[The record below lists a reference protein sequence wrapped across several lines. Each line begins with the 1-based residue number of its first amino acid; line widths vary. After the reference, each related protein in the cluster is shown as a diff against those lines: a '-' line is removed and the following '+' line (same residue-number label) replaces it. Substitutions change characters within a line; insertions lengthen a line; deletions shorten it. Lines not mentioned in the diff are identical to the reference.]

1 MIEYRANICLS
12 GKLTAQNGV
21 QISETGTDSTA
32 VPLCYANS
40 ACLSQLPEIQGG
52 ADSVRVKEIW
62 HPAERM
68 MQTLYI
74 FER

>member
-21 QISETGTDSTA
+21 QISETGTDSAA
-32 VPLCYANS
+32 VPLYYANS

-52 ADSVRVKEIW
+52 ADSVRVEEIW

-68 MQTLYI
+68 P
-74 FER
+74 